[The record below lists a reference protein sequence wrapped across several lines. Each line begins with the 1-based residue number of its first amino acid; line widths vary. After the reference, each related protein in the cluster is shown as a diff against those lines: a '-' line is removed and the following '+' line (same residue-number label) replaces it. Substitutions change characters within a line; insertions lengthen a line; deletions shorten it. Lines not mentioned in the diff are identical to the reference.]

1 MAVTEA
7 ASGRPDQR
15 NEVAPSFLFLACEDL
30 SYMSR
35 QVLHSDGSTIVNGQ
49 G

>member
-15 NEVAPSFLFLACEDL
+15 NEVASFLFLACQDL

-35 QVLHSDGSTIVNGQ
+35 QVLHPDGGTIVNG
-49 G
+49 